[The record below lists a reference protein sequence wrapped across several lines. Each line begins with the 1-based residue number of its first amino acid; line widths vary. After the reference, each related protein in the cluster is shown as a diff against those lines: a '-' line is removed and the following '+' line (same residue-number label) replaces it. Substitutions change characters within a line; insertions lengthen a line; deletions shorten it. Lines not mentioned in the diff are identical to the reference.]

1 MIRQG
6 FTVEMEMSYESAL
19 DFAVEHGFDFV
30 ELNMDYAFERR
41 RIDPER
47 VGRVAGD
54 RDIDVVV
61 HLPYHLDPG
70 SPHEHVRE
78 GARRELEAALDAAAA
93 MGAEKAIFHGTSHA
107 RIEKWDRET
116 IQGCLY
122 DSIRRVDAHASDVGL
137 TACVENLKT
146 PFFDAGDFPEL
157 FDTTDAAACLDTGH
171 AVVTGQDGGDQ
182 ADLIESHGDRI
193 SHFHLNESRIEEQDE
208 HLPLG
213 LGQVDF
219 ESIVE
224 ALLATEWSG
233 TCTHEVWGFDL
244 DYVARSKRHFDR
256 LLADRR
262 SPNS

>member
-1 MIRQG
+1 MTRQG
-6 FTVEMEMSYESAL
+6 FTVEMEMEFESAL
-19 DFAVEHGFDFV
+19 DFAAEHDFDFV

-41 RIDPER
+41 RIDPEQ
-47 VGRVAGD
+47 VGRLAVD

-78 GARRELEAALDAAAA
+78 GACRELEAALDAAAA
-93 MGAEKAIFHGTSHA
+93 MGAEKGVFHGTSHA

-116 IQGCLY
+116 VQGHLY
-122 DSIRRVDAHASDVGL
+122 DSIRHVDAYADDVGV

-157 FDTTDAAACLDTGH
+157 FETTDADACLDTGH
-171 AVVTGQDGGDQ
+171 AVVSGQDGEDQ

-193 SHFHLNESRIEEQDE
+193 SHLHLNESRIEERDE

-213 LGQVDF
+213 LGRVDF
-219 ESIVE
+219 ESIVAAVVE
-224 ALLATEWSG
+224 TGWSG

-244 DYVARSKRHFDR
+244 DYVAQSKRHFER
-256 LLADRR
+256 LLEEASGR
-262 SPNS
+262 S